1 MSLQSTFWHKG
12 QRDTVGSMALGNS
25 GFVAGTGHTITAVA
39 IPITIASTGKVYT
52 TGAITNQDISGIAT
66 ANHANN
72 PTKTVTDD
80 SDSSTRTVLQIADGL
95 VIPNGSQCYM
105 ILTNDGSGGAGAYRL
120 YAGEVVLNTQT
131 AKRPV
136 LDLDDECPVGEL
148 YITNTSG
155 SDHTMGTTAHAGM
168 TYSSIAHIPAD

>member
-12 QRDTVGSMALGNS
+12 QRDTLGSMALGNS

-39 IPITIASTGKVYT
+39 CPITIASTGKAYT
-52 TGAITNQDISGIAT
+52 TGAITNQDISAIAT
-66 ANHANN
+66 SNHANN
-72 PTKTVTDD
+72 PTKTITDD
-80 SDSSTRTVLQIADGL
+80 STATTRTVLQIADGL
-95 VIPNGSQCYM
+95 AIPDLSQCYM
-105 ILTNDGSGGAGAYRL
+105 ILTNDGTGGASAYRL

-155 SDHTMGTTAHAGM
+155 GTHTMGTTAHAGM
-168 TYSSIAHIPAD
+168 TYSAIVHIPAD